1 MVSQQVLKD
10 GSGSA
15 AVTQEIAKD
24 PRKIWRSKSCP
35 RLDEGIFQKNSL
47 SSFLL
52 IGIFPVF
59 APKVLWRGFTSPTSE
74 LAHRELFHRSHK
86 RLTEYPSRRCIV
98 PQ

>member
-59 APKVLWRGFTSPTSE
+59 RPQSSLARVYQSHVRTRSP
-74 LAHRELFHRSHK
+74 
-86 RLTEYPSRRCIV
+86 
-98 PQ
+98 